1 MALASVSSVAPTKSV
16 STRPPSITSKTLEG
30 ILPIDKADIGKF
42 LGKGAASLKK
52 YVTGKSAWQIK
63 KMYEKDF
70 NAESSLTKPSE
81 LGSILVNVS
90 LPTRAELETMEEV
103 TFTLVLLNG
112 KEDLSKYLSIA
123 KANLDLHAKNCSVK
137 KEPEDMFS
145 HKIVFVASI
154 AHEGLIGKFVG
165 SRGKNI
171 RELSKRINAALGT
184 RYVHISM
191 KSSSEPMSREPWKGK
206 FINFKVQDD
215 NTFEVNIIVGVNLP
229 DGRTADYRKTMC
241 ALTPIINEAVLGLER
256 NRQGPTSSEIAADEF
271 LSTYVPSPNSSPFG
285 AGGGTP
291 TWGGDA
297 AASDE
302 SPPMS
307 PRYVPDGEEE
317 NEGW

>member
-1 MALASVSSVAPTKSV
+1 MAALAPVSSVASTKSV

-30 ILPIDKADIGKF
+30 ILPIDKADMGKF

-52 YVTGKSAWQIK
+52 YVTGKSAWKIRE
-63 KMYEKDF
+63 MYEKDYTS
-70 NAESSLTKPSE
+70 ESSLTKPSE
-81 LGSILVNVS
+81 LGSILVKVT
-90 LPTRAELETMEEV
+90 LPSREDLETMEEV
-103 TFTLVLLNG
+103 TFSLTLLNG

-123 KANLDLHAKNCSVK
+123 KANLDKHANNCSVK

-171 RELSKRINAALGT
+171 RELSKRINATLDT

-191 KSSSEPMSREPWKGK
+191 KPSSEPMTREPWNGK
-206 FINFKVQDD
+206 FINFKVHDD

-229 DGRTADYRKTMC
+229 GGRNADYRTTMC

-256 NRQGPTSSEIAADEF
+256 SRQGPTSSEIAADEF
-271 LSTYVPSPNSSPFG
+271 LGTCMPS
-285 AGGGTP
+285 
-291 TWGGDA
+291 
-297 AASDE
+297 
-302 SPPMS
+302 S
-307 PRYVPDGEEE
+307 PRYVPEEEEE
-317 NEGW
+317 NDGW